1 VAEKRSFVPNLGT
14 KRRKTAKPFVAA
26 SMVEIERDEGSAP
39 SPVDAL
45 FTATQRRVLACLF
58 GEPTHAFHMRE
69 LLARTGAGHGAVQ
82 REVARLVAAGLV
94 RATRDGNRRLLQAH
108 PNSPIHAELTALLRK
123 TVGLAEPLRAAFRL
137 AQPHLHA
144 CFAFEEE
151 PDPWYPA
158 RRELG
163 VVAVLRGDGPRPLAG
178 LDFGLRQAE
187 QLLGRPVWVTT
198 ADLRRLRD
206 DPYLLGVL
214 RRPRVWVF
222 GSEERLQVV

>member
-1 VAEKRSFVPNLGT
+1 VAEKRSFVPNWGT
-14 KRRKTAKPFVAA
+14 KRRKTAKRFVSA
-26 SMVEIERDEGSAP
+26 SMVEIERDEGLAP

-94 RATRDGNRRLLQAH
+94 RATRDGNRRLLQAD

-137 AQPHLHA
+137 AQPYLHA

-151 PDPWYPA
+151 RNPWYPEQ
-158 RRELG
+158 RDLG
-163 VVAVLRGDGPRPLAG
+163 VVAVLSAEPSPLAG
-178 LDFGLRQAE
+178 LDFGRAQAE
-187 QLLGRPVWVTT
+187 QLLGRGVWVT
-198 ADLRRLRD
+198 AANLRRLRE
-206 DPYLLGVL
+206 DPYLRAVL